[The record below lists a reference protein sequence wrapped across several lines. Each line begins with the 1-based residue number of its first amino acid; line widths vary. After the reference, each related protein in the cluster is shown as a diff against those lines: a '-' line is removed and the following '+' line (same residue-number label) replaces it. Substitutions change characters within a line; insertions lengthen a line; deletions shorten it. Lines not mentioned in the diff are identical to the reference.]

1 MPRSAGATVPTA
13 GIAPDY
19 ALRPVEDADL
29 AMLERWLTNDHV
41 RRWWPD
47 TARQLRSI
55 RSHMSDPSVAPYVVT
70 HKGRPIG
77 YLQSYDVHAGD
88 GEHPYGDQPLGT
100 HGVDQFIG
108 EAEMMGRGHGPRFV
122 AYACG
127 ILFGQGAARVI
138 TDPHPEN
145 RRAVRAYEKAGF
157 RTVDERAT
165 ADGPVVLMARDRA
178 E

>member
-1 MPRSAGATVPTA
+1 MPHSAGAAAPTA
-13 GIAPDY
+13 GVASNY

-29 AMLERWLTNDHV
+29 SMLERWLNNDHV

-47 TARQLRSI
+47 AARQIRSI
-55 RSHMSDPSVAPYVVT
+55 RSHMSDPSVEPFVVMY
-70 HKGRPIG
+70 GGQPIG

-108 EAEMMGRGHGPRFV
+108 EAELLGAGHGPRFV
-122 AYACG
+122 AHACRM
-127 ILFGQGAARVI
+127 LFEQGAARVI
-138 TDPHPEN
+138 TDPHPDN

-157 RTVDERAT
+157 KAIDERMT
-165 ADGPVVLMARDRA
+165 ADGPVVLMATDRA